1 MGFDMPTTFSLLGA
15 GIQHIVKELRTMF
28 GWFKTDGYKVDI
40 EALGREYPEL
50 QDFREWLEKTSKSEK
65 R

>member
-1 MGFDMPTTFSLLGA
+1 MDFGMPTLFSFLGA

-28 GWFKTDGYKVDI
+28 RWFKTDGYKVDI
-40 EALGREYPEL
+40 EALRKEYPEL
-50 QDFREWLEKTSKSEK
+50 QDFRGWLENSSKFEK